1 MGCAVLSAFSYDT
14 KITRN
19 SSIQF
24 NATKNSRLF
33 IFIFFWDHHQAKQM
47 NNIVKFELV
56 VGRRFLRWN
65 EKEMYKKNKNKN
77 EHSL

>member
-1 MGCAVLSAFSYDT
+1 MRGLSAFSYDT

-24 NATKNSRLF
+24 NTTKFTSFFYF
-33 IFIFFWDHHQAKQM
+33 IFWDHRQAKQM

-56 VGRRFLRWN
+56 VGF
-65 EKEMYKKNKNKN
+65 
-77 EHSL
+77 

>member
-1 MGCAVLSAFSYDT
+1 MSDGMRGLSAFSYDT

-24 NATKNSRLF
+24 NTTKFSFF
-33 IFIFFWDHHQAKQM
+33 ILFWDHHQAKQM

-56 VGRRFLRWN
+56 VG
-65 EKEMYKKNKNKN
+65 
-77 EHSL
+77 

>member
-1 MGCAVLSAFSYDT
+1 MSDGMRGLSAFSYDT

-24 NATKNSRLF
+24 NTKQNSLLF
-33 IFIFFWDHHQAKQM
+33 YFILFLDHHQAQQM

-56 VGRRFLRWN
+56 VVGMRWN
-65 EKEMYKKNKNKN
+65 EKEM
-77 EHSL
+77 

>member
-1 MGCAVLSAFSYDT
+1 MSDGMRGLSAFSYDT

-24 NATKNSRLF
+24 NIQQNSRLF
-33 IFIFFWDHHQAKQM
+33 YFIFWDHHQAKQM

-56 VGRRFLRWN
+56 VGSRW
-65 EKEMYKKNKNKN
+65 E
-77 EHSL
+77 

>member
-1 MGCAVLSAFSYDT
+1 MSDGMRGLSAFSYDT

-24 NATKNSRLF
+24 NTTKFSFFYIL
-33 IFIFFWDHHQAKQM
+33 FWDHHQAKQM

-56 VGRRFLRWN
+56 VGLRDGM
-65 EKEMYKKNKNKN
+65 KRKCKKNKTK
-77 EHSL
+77 